1 MKRGDVIWGGV
12 FTAITAFLV
21 IPETRHLF
29 EAATRSHPYIMGF
42 VKFAIMASMGELL
55 TMRMLQKQWKKPAGF
70 AAKAIVWGI
79 IGMVIVAMF
88 ALYSD
93 GVAGLLRRG
102 LLYAGQ
108 GKIAAF
114 LTALFTSAIMN
125 GTFGIVLML
134 SHKISD
140 TYIDLRTARE
150 KPNFQMTLKAV
161 DWPAFF
167 SFVIGKTIPLFWI
180 PTHTITF
187 LLPAEYRVLAAA
199 YLSVALGMILAYA
212 KLRNQQKQ

>member
-1 MKRGDVIWGGV
+1 MKRGDFIWGGV
-12 FTAITAFLV
+12 FAAITAFLI

-29 EAATRSHPYIMGF
+29 ETATRTHPYIMGF

-55 TMRMLQKQWKKPAGF
+55 TIRMLQKHWRRPSGF
-70 AAKAIVWGI
+70 IAKALVWGI

-93 GVAGLLRRG
+93 GVAGLLKRG
-102 LLYAGQ
+102 LLVAGQ
-108 GKIAAF
+108 GELAVF
-114 LTALFTSAIMN
+114 LAALFTSALMN

-140 TYIDLRTARE
+140 TYIDLRASNK

-167 SFVIGKTIPLFWI
+167 SFVIGKTIPFFWI
-180 PTHTITF
+180 PAHTITF
-187 LLPAEYRVLAAA
+187 LLPGEYRVLIAA
-199 YLSVALGMILAYA
+199 YLSIALGMILAYA
-212 KLRNQQKQ
+212 KLRTQKK

>member
-1 MKRGDVIWGGV
+1 MKRGDLIWGGV
-12 FTAITAFLV
+12 FAAITAFLV

-29 EAATRSHPYIMGF
+29 ETATRSHPYIMGF
-42 VKFAIMASMGELL
+42 IKFAIMASMGELL
-55 TMRMLQKQWKKPAGF
+55 TIRILQKQWEKPAGF

-88 ALYSD
+88 ALYTD
-93 GVAGLLRRG
+93 GVAGLLKRG
-102 LLYAGQ
+102 QLYAGQ
-108 GKIAAF
+108 GNIAVF

-125 GTFGIVLML
+125 STFGIVLML
-134 SHKISD
+134 SHKLSD
-140 TYIDLRTARE
+140 TYIDLRSAQK

-161 DWPAFF
+161 DWSAFF

-180 PTHTITF
+180 PAHTITF
-187 LLPAEYRVLAAA
+187 LLPAEYRVLVAA

-212 KLRNQQKQ
+212 KLHNNKKQ

>member
-1 MKRGDVIWGGV
+1 MKRGDFIWGSV
-12 FTAITAFLV
+12 FVAITVFLV
-21 IPETRHLF
+21 IPETRYIF

-55 TMRMLQKQWKKPAGF
+55 TTRMLQKHWEKPAGF
-70 AAKAIVWGI
+70 VAKAVIWGI
-79 IGMVIVAMF
+79 IGMVIVAVF

-93 GVAGLLRRG
+93 GVTGLLRRG

-108 GKIAAF
+108 GSIAVF
-114 LTALFTSAIMN
+114 LTALFTSTIMN
-125 GTFGIVLML
+125 GTFGIVMML

-140 TYIDLRTARE
+140 TYIDLRAAQKR
-150 KPNFQMTLKAV
+150 PNFQMTLRAI

-167 SFVIGKTIPLFWI
+167 GFVIGKTIPLFWI
-180 PTHTITF
+180 PAHTITF
-187 LLPAEYRVLAAA
+187 LLPAEYRVLVAA

-212 KLRNQQKQ
+212 KLRNQKKH